1 MRTSAISFASAA
13 RLHSRYGAPFEGV
26 NESTTLAAQ
35 SVQIHSI
42 EASPAVAPYPRC
54 VILQLLPLLFD
65 APLAF
70 AILATAFVFSM
81 LSGLIF
87 HEFCHAFVADR
98 LGDTLPRRMGRL
110 TLDPR
115 AHYDPIGTTLI
126 FIVGFGWAKP
136 VQVNPRSP
144 GQMAV
149 VALAGPLSNFMIAG
163 VAALP
168 LKLGLVPFWHP
179 FIGGESVRFFA
190 IQWASSPSDLL
201 GLFLGTVVILNVLLG
216 TFNLIPIP
224 PLDGSRLLDLV
235 LPPNIVTEWHRWGP
249 GLLMLLIMAPFITG
263 GQYSMLS
270 ITGPFVDL
278 LLRLFAGENVPVR
291 FS

>member
-1 MRTSAISFASAA
+1 M
-13 RLHSRYGAPFEGV
+13 
-26 NESTTLAAQ
+26 
-35 SVQIHSI
+35 
-42 EASPAVAPYPRC
+42 
-54 VILQLLPLLFD
+54 ILQLLPLLFD

-70 AILATAFVFSM
+70 AILATAFVVSM
-81 LSGLIF
+81 LTGLIF

-115 AHYDPIGTTLI
+115 AHYDPIGTTMI

-149 VALAGPLSNFMIAG
+149 VALAGPLSNFVIAG
-163 VAALP
+163 LAALP
-168 LKLGLVPFWHP
+168 LKLGLIPFWHP
-179 FIGGESVRFFA
+179 FVGSESIRFFA
-190 IQWASSPSDLL
+190 TQWASSPEDLA
-201 GLFLGTVVILNVLLG
+201 GLFLGTVVLLNVLLG

-235 LPPNIVTEWHRWGP
+235 LPPNLVTEWHRWGP
-249 GLLMLLIMAPFITG
+249 GLLMLLILAPFITG
-263 GQYSMLS
+263 GRFSMLS

-278 LLRLFAGENVPVR
+278 LLRAVLGDATSIR